1 MTHRQGG
8 GDMGRIHNK
17 RLFNA
22 IVMLSA
28 MLLFLVCSSIFIT
41 YIFFNG
47 QLNRQ
52 LTATNMELLKQQ
64 EHKLN
69 LALQN
74 IDKQAIQ
81 LLRNDEIIRFFEYEL
96 SEQAMRNNRYR
107 ITNMIT
113 NVINSNDYIFS
124 VDFYSY
130 VQNRLVS
137 GNILTEQD
145 LQQDF
150 QWINQF
156 RHYDGYSNWMP
167 TRKIQLSRSNYPIFR
182 NVTTLV
188 RTYPLIHSPAGRKG
202 AVAVNVKEDVLFDLI
217 RNSSGDDVGET
228 FVVDR
233 EGVVV
238 LHHDKSKLGKD
249 ISEFPYISS
258 MMEAAEDEGMFSSN
272 VEETESSVFF
282 VKSNYSGWS
291 ILRVVPDMQMTR
303 PLESIRNALILL
315 ALVLFIAAA
324 ISAAVIGRWTYKPV
338 NRFIQSMSQ
347 HLKVTTSKKP
357 YRDEF
362 QYLESTVQE
371 ILLDRE
377 QLQKDMHE
385 SRPYIKWKLM
395 TDLISGNRNSLAPL
409 QSLMTRIGASLHSG
423 QYIVMSVEFDNRQD
437 IPGPRDL
444 TLYCYALCN
453 VAEELINAENLG
465 LATETGSGKAVILMS
480 FEDSED
486 EQRVMMWAVSVADLL
501 KDFVQEYF
509 GRTVTI
515 GIGEAVRELKNLHQS
530 YKSSSEALRYKL
542 VTGGNTIITVDDI
555 SSEPS
560 PKLYRLVAM
569 TDHILAAVKLQDN
582 DKMRHQV
589 RRWFELLAEQS
600 VPPELIV
607 QLVVQCMMKAATAA
621 AEIGVDQ
628 SSLFPEQSL
637 YERLSQYERLDQLE
651 NFTAEAMNSI
661 IELIRQKRNGR
672 ERSEVI
678 DKVLLYLQE
687 HYMRNDLSLN
697 LLASEFGISVS
708 HLSKLFKEQTECN
721 FIDYLMELRMNKAKE
736 LLSGS
741 GEKIR
746 RIAEMVGYSNVNS
759 FVRIFKK
766 ITGRTPTEYREHF
779 SDPEKIKDSD
789 KE

>member
-1 MTHRQGG
+1 
-8 GDMGRIHNK
+8 MGQIQKK
-17 RLFNA
+17 RLINA

-28 MLLFLVCSSIFIT
+28 ILLLLVCSSNFLT

-47 QLNRQ
+47 QLERQ

-81 LLRNDEIIRFFEYEL
+81 LLRHDDIIRFFEYDL

-124 VDFYSY
+124 IDFYSY

-150 QWINQF
+150 MWINQF
-156 RHYDGYSNWMP
+156 RHYDGYANWMP
-167 TRKIQLSRSNYPIFR
+167 TRKIQLTRSNYPIFR
-182 NVTTLV
+182 NVITLV
-188 RTYPLIHSPAGRKG
+188 RTYPLIHSPDGRKG
-202 AVAVNVKEDVLFDLI
+202 AAAVNVKEDVLFDLI

-233 EGVVV
+233 EGIVI
-238 LHHDKSKLGKD
+238 LHQDKNKLGKD
-249 ISEFPYISS
+249 ISEFPYISTL
-258 MMEAAEDEGMFSSN
+258 MEAPDGEGMFTSR
-272 VEETESSVFF
+272 VEETNSSVFY
-282 VKSNYSGWS
+282 VNSNYSGWT
-291 ILRVVPDMQMTR
+291 ILRVVPDVQMTR
-303 PLESIRNALILL
+303 PLEGFRNGLILL
-315 ALVLFIAAA
+315 ALVLFVAAA
-324 ISAAVIGRWTYKPV
+324 VSAAVIGRWTYKPV

-347 HLKVTTSKKP
+347 HLKATSSKKT

-362 QYLESTVQE
+362 QYFESTVQE

-377 QLQKDMHE
+377 QLQKDVHE

-395 TDLISGNRNSLAPL
+395 TDLISGNRNNLAQL
-409 QSLMTRIGASLHSG
+409 QSLMNRIGVSLHSG
-423 QYIVMSVEFDNRQD
+423 QYIVMSVEFDNRED
-437 IPGPRDL
+437 IPSPRDL

-465 LATETGSGKAVILMS
+465 LAAETGSGKAVILMS
-480 FEDSED
+480 FEESED
-486 EQRVMMWAVSVADLL
+486 EQRVMMRAVSVADLL
-501 KDFVQEYF
+501 KDFVQQYF

-515 GIGEAVRELKNLHQS
+515 GIGEVVRELKKLNQS
-530 YKSSSEALRYKL
+530 YKSSAEAIRYKL
-542 VTGGNTIITVDDI
+542 VTGSNTIITADDI

-560 PKLYRLVAM
+560 PKLYRLAAM
-569 TDHILAAVKLQDN
+569 TDHILAAVHLQDN
-582 DKMRHQV
+582 EKMHLQV
-589 RRWFELLAEQS
+589 RRWFEMLAEQS

-621 AEIGVDQ
+621 AEIGVDPGH
-628 SSLFPEQSL
+628 LFPEQSL
-637 YERLSQYERLDQLE
+637 YEKLNQYERLEQLE
-651 NFTAEAMNSI
+651 HYTADTMNSI
-661 IELIRQKRNGR
+661 IELIRQKRSGR

-678 DKVLLYLQE
+678 DKVLLYLQQY
-687 HYMRNDLSLN
+687 YMRNDLSLN

-741 GEKIR
+741 EEKIR
-746 RIAEMVGYSNVNS
+746 SIADMVGYSNVNS

-766 ITGRTPTEYREHF
+766 ITGLTPTEYRARNNY
-779 SDPEKIKDSD
+779 
-789 KE
+789 